1 MRTRDVLPVAV
12 VVGVTM
18 VLVVRSFPDTSGS
31 GGCHGTRVRRG
42 TWLLLHAFRYPLIQV
57 VPLAVS
63 PNEGRRD
70 EVCLLGNNKITLW
83 GGVDLPLSDQHVE
96 SVPQD
101 LHTWS
106 GDAYGIE
113 SETEDNQVPMPQIKY
128 LDINNIRVTVISQ
141 S

>member
-18 VLVVRSFPDTSGS
+18 VLVVRSFPDTSRS

-42 TWLLLHAFRYPLIQV
+42 TRLLLLLLHAFRYPLIQV

-70 EVCLLGNNKITLW
+70 EVCLLGNNEITLW

-96 SVPQD
+96 RVPQD

-106 GDAYGIE
+106 GDAYGTE
-113 SETEDNQVPMPQIKY
+113 RETEDNQVQCPKSSI
-128 LDINNIRVTVISQ
+128 LISTI
-141 S
+141 SVLH